1 LIRRRGILWYVL
13 LALLNGLLLVGIVNI
28 WWGEGSAP
36 GSGRARQ
43 GPEAPKAP
51 ALRDSQPLEAFQV
64 IAARNLFSPDRS
76 GPAGGAAG
84 KGVAGLEGSRLMG
97 VIIVGDQRAAL
108 IARAG
113 GLAPGAPGAPG
124 APPQQVEVVRLG
136 EQLGNDTV
144 MEISSDTVT
153 FQGKSGKRT
162 LGFPE

>member
-1 LIRRRGILWYVL
+1 
-13 LALLNGLLLVGIVNI
+13 
-28 WWGEGSAP
+28 
-36 GSGRARQ
+36 
-43 GPEAPKAP
+43 
-51 ALRDSQPLEAFQV
+51 
-64 IAARNLFSPDRS
+64 
-76 GPAGGAAG
+76 
-84 KGVAGLEGSRLMG
+84 MG